1 MNEQTR
7 EPKNL
12 LRNAERIQQFRISEF
27 TSREAKLRL
36 KKWFQSWKMSK
47 ETLKCYWSRKNLKS
61 RQVFFNVKKIEKN
74 HKTFPLCNL
83 LHVADGKMSENWRHD
98 TCHAG
103 QITHDKSPSHPFIS
117 FESQWLTRYIFTF
130 DKSAPFRTC
139 GQVNENKQFN

>member
-1 MNEQTR
+1 
-7 EPKNL
+7 
-12 LRNAERIQQFRISEF
+12 
-27 TSREAKLRL
+27 
-36 KKWFQSWKMSK
+36 MSK

-139 GQVNENKQFN
+139 GQVNENKQFNYTISYEMVGEVREVGRLGARFTAKWGKVQSGAKNRVDKLID